1 MAYCIRCGQ
10 KCSFLKS
17 WTFPD
22 GTLCNDCLKELDVS
36 TSQRDKYMSMS
47 GTYEMLLAE
56 QKLSNPEVESIEI
69 GPRSGDDYQTPERMQ
84 VRSLQEILKGKPTLS
99 FEQTVRVTKGGN
111 SYSGIS
117 FGLGHGVRVGFG
129 GRSSAKTKTKNKITS
144 IPVDFYLTSKRILF
158 RAKEEFYSIF
168 FSDIKSIKWH
178 LFSFEVITDDD
189 ELTFTK
195 EKNIEK
201 LYYLI
206 QLVQPLLES
215 SPAKEPSAPSNAG
228 SNTDDPIFLLREY
241 KKLLDEGIINQE
253 EFEAKKTEL
262 LKL

>member
-1 MAYCIRCGQ
+1 
-10 KCSFLKS
+10 
-17 WTFPD
+17 
-22 GTLCNDCLKELDVS
+22 
-36 TSQRDKYMSMS
+36 MSMS

-84 VRSLQEILKGKPTLS
+84 VRSLQEILEDFRINDVDVNLSPNEICYLKGKPTLS

-206 QLVQPLLES
+206 QLVHPLLES